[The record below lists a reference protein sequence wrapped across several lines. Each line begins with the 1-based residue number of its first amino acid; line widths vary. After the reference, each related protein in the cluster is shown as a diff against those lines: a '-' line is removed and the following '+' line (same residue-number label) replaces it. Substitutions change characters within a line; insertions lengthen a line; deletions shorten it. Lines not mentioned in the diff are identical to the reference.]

1 MKKTST
7 IKTPDTS
14 DEVLDSDEAPEITQ
28 ADFDRAT
35 FRVGGKKATRT
46 EWQAA
51 VRRRIGKHR
60 VNIML
65 DAPIIDYF
73 KEMAGGK
80 GYQTLINETL
90 RRVMESER
98 IEIDLRRILREEIA
112 ALR

>member
-7 IKTPDTS
+7 SKTP
-14 DEVLDSDEAPEITQ
+14 LISDEAPEITQ

-35 FRVGGKKATRT
+35 FRVGGKEASRA
-46 EWQAA
+46 EWQTA

-73 KEMAGGK
+73 KEIAGGK

-90 RRVMESER
+90 RRAMESER
-98 IEIDLRRILREEIA
+98 LETRLRKIIREEIA